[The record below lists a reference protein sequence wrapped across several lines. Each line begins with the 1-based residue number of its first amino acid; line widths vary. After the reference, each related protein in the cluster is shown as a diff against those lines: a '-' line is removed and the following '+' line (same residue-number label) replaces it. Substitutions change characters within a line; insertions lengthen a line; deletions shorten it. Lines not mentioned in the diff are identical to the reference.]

1 MELSYSTVRFQAAPT
16 IFAAKIKRPS
26 HVKLMLANISLM
38 FEGRLRLLTQVD
50 N

>member
-1 MELSYSTVRFQAAPT
+1 MYSVFSSAHT

-38 FEGRLRLLTQVD
+38 FEDRLRLLRQVD
-50 N
+50 S